1 MSHSPAFDK
10 SSGTRTL
17 GATPCRPQSPICIPF
32 SIRSLCSVEH
42 PLHLQNFRLL
52 RPAQYPL
59 TYCSEERYQ
68 THIERGRPAAI
79 RPPGV

>member
-17 GATPCRPQSPICIPF
+17 GATPCRPQSPIHLSIH
-32 SIRSLCSVEH
+32 IRSLSSVEH

-52 RPAQYPL
+52 RPAKYPL
-59 TYCSEERYQ
+59 TYCSQ
-68 THIERGRPAAI
+68 
-79 RPPGV
+79 